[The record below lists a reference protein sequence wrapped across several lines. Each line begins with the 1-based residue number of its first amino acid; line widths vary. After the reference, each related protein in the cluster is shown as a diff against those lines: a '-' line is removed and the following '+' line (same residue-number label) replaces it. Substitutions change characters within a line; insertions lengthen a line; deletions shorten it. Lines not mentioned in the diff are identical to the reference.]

1 MALVVG
7 GVGSGDNDGG
17 GNDGGGNDGGGND
30 GGGGG
35 GKLCLGVTMHSSI
48 APSPPPHNDVLLF
61 P

>member
-17 GNDGGGNDGGGND
+17 GNDG